1 MVLRDGWLRLFDYVY
16 LGLSPSKHDAPSA
29 MQSCIIDSSI
39 PFLSGLEWARS
50 SGDVLKIL
58 EKLVPVLVL
67 STHSM
72 SAILDAKIA
81 GMIVGSLA
89 QHVPPYFYLKSRK
102 STLPKYSI
110 KVTTIFPIH
119 STICNGQCM
128 PKMHNDC
135 LFDRML

>member
-1 MVLRDGWLRLFDYVY
+1 MALRDGWRRLFDYVY

-89 QHVPPYFYLKSRK
+89 QHVPLLLSEKQDINFAKVLHKSHDDF
-102 STLPKYSI
+102 SNPLY
-110 KVTTIFPIH
+110 H
-119 STICNGQCM
+119 M
-128 PKMHNDC
+128 
-135 LFDRML
+135 